1 MTKLHYSNRTEALL
15 ERLAE
20 DVAAHREAV
29 GPWEP
34 VVIVVPNRNVQL
46 WLQQGLADALGI
58 AANLRFCFLD
68 RLWRDSIPA
77 QAPPLRLLDHDTLRG
92 QLLALFEDGALMAET
107 GFGPYLAEDPGGRKA
122 AQLSGRLARLFE
134 EYLLSRPEWML
145 RWAQGQALTEDPREA
160 PQRRLWQALRARL
173 NGASEPWISLPEYFQ
188 SALFAKGR
196 FPERI
201 FAFGLSQMARVY
213 HEGFRRLGE
222 LRPLDLYVL
231 NPCEEFWEDVPNPR
245 AAQPGAPDNADED
258 PFGLLLGEHLGL
270 QRWGRPGRENLRLL
284 NDLVDCDF
292 EDHFREPSNQHL
304 LGRLQA
310 GLLHREPTLPEVPP
324 LPIDDS
330 LRVLACGSL
339 RREAEAVASGI
350 WERVQHGLRFSEV
363 AVIVPPSQKAEY
375 MDHLRAAFEAC
386 HRIPWVAGDEGSRRQ
401 AELLEAA
408 ELLLRLPA
416 SAFTRADL
424 LRLLDHPGLAP
435 GLEGLDAA
443 ALCEELGI
451 LRGFREGDDDDL
463 WTWDMGLRRLALGAL
478 MPPGTLDL
486 VGFSDPVTPPVGAG
500 LFLARLRGLF
510 FEARRL
516 REQRQGP
523 AAWGRALAKY
533 LGGQLGDPE
542 GGGDARLVARIQ
554 RAMGSLEA
562 LEAPGLPPPQLP
574 FPAALEL
581 ALEALVGLSRDAAVL
596 GHGVVVSSYA
606 PMRAVPF
613 QAIFL
618 MGLGEGVFPG
628 QDVRN
633 PLDLRSA
640 KRQAGDVSRAEQ
652 DRYLFLESLLSA
664 RRFLTL
670 SFVRRDARDGA
681 PLEPSPLLRDLGEL
695 VGALVGPAGWQALR
709 RDLPLNRFAAEAF
722 DGAPSPECLSPEFS
736 SGAWREAQAAEL
748 GRQMRQAAQQN
759 DLGLNL
765 ADLGLQEPVRKALET
780 RLRQVPPFLQDKAP
794 EVLRLSFAQLKRW
807 LECPLQGGAA
817 LLLGLRAEDED
828 DAAEREEEL
837 LQTAFLDR
845 FGWLR
850 EAFWSAC
857 GGMDPV
863 QALLE
868 GRRRLMGLAR
878 TPRGIFA
885 EAEGATAL
893 ACLEG
898 WRALA
903 PGLHPRVARF
913 GGEGPAGLPSED
925 HGALRW
931 GLDSDGG
938 PLRLEL
944 EGAAPPMADDAF
956 ILLSERAAPK
966 PGKQPAAGDA
976 RDLLRPWI
984 GHLALRAMDLPS
996 PGLVRVLS
1004 FHQGLAQAW
1013 ERHLP
1018 EWTPEAAKERLSA
1031 WCLDLVAGDPGPL
1044 PIEALLEGTEDLEDW
1059 ISRRLESRRPDMAS
1073 LRGPVPCAAELA
1085 PAPDWQNR
1093 AQRRLGDF
1101 LAFVAGDVES
1111 GLGPT
1116 TTWGCTRG
1124 DAERP
1129 KGAGGPP
1136 SFMAGTP

>member
-1 MTKLHYSNRTEALL
+1 MTRLHYSNRTEALL

-20 DVAAHREAV
+20 DLAAHREAV

-68 RLWRDSIPA
+68 RLWRDSLPVED
-77 QAPPLRLLDHDTLRG
+77 PPLRLLDHDTLRG
-92 QLLALFEDGALMAET
+92 QLLALFEDSALMAET

-122 AQLSGRLARLFE
+122 AQLSGRLARLYE
-134 EYLLSRPEWML
+134 EYLLSRPEWMS
-145 RWAQGQALTEDPREA
+145 RWEVGKATSEDPREA

-173 NGASEPWISLPEYFQ
+173 KGSSEPWISLPEYFQ

-245 AAQPGAPDNADED
+245 AARPGVPDGEDED
-258 PFGLLLGEHLGL
+258 PFGLLEGEHLGL

-292 EDHFREPSNQHL
+292 EDHFREPEDSSL

-330 LRVLACGSL
+330 LSVLACGSL

-350 WERVQHGLRFSEV
+350 WVRVQAGLRFSDV
-363 AVIVPPSQKAEY
+363 AVIVPPSQKVEY
-375 MDHLRAAFEAC
+375 LDHLRAAFEAC

-408 ELLLRLPA
+408 ELLLRLPG
-416 SAFTRADL
+416 SAFSRADL

-435 GLEGLDAA
+435 GLEGFDAA

-451 LRGFREGDDDDL
+451 LRGFREGDEDDL

-486 VGFSDPVTPPVGAG
+486 AGFSDPVTPPEGAG

-510 FEARRL
+510 VDARQL

-533 LGGQLGDPE
+533 LGAQLGDPE

-554 RAMGSLEA
+554 RTLGSLDA
-562 LEAPGLPPPQLP
+562 MEAPGLPAPQLP

-581 ALEALVGLSRDAAVL
+581 ALEALSGLARDAALL

-606 PMRAVPF
+606 PMRALPF

-652 DRYLFLESLLSA
+652 DRYLFLESLLSV

-681 PLEPSPLLRDLGEL
+681 PLEPSPLLVDLGEL
-695 VGALVGPAGWQALR
+695 VGALVGPSGWQALR
-709 RDLPLNRFAAEAF
+709 PDLPLNRFAVEAF
-722 DGAPSPECLSPEFS
+722 DGAAPPEFS
-736 SGAWREAQAAEL
+736 SGAWREAQGAEL
-748 GRQMRQAAQQN
+748 GRQLRGAARQH

-765 ADLGLQEPVRKALET
+765 ADLGLGEGVRKALES
-780 RLRQVPPFLQDKAP
+780 RLRQVPPFLRTEAT
-794 EVLRLSFAQLKRW
+794 EALRLTFSQLKRW

-828 DAAEREEEL
+828 DAAERDDEL

-845 FGWLR
+845 HGWLR

-857 GGMDPV
+857 GGMDPA
-863 QALLE
+863 QALHE
-868 GRRRLMGLAR
+868 GRRRLLGRAR
-878 TPRGIFA
+878 APRGIFA
-885 EAEGATAL
+885 EAEGAAAL

-898 WRALA
+898 WRSLA
-903 PGLHPRVARF
+903 PGLRPGVARF
-913 GGEGPAGLPSED
+913 AGEGVPGLPSED
-925 HGALRW
+925 HGALCW
-931 GLDSDGG
+931 NLDSAGI

-944 EGAAPPMADDAF
+944 SGAAPPMTGDAF
-956 ILLSERAAPK
+956 LLLSEREPPK
-966 PGKQPAAGDA
+966 PGKAPAAGDA

-984 GHLALRAMDLPS
+984 GHLVLRTMGLPS

-1004 FHQGLAQAW
+1004 FHKGLAQAW
-1013 ERHLP
+1013 ERRLP
-1018 EWTPEAAKERLSA
+1018 EWTPEAAQARLSS
-1031 WCLDLVAGDPGPL
+1031 WCRDLVAGDPGPL
-1044 PIEALLEGTEDLEDW
+1044 PIEALLEGTADLEDW
-1059 ISRRLESRRPDMAS
+1059 ISRRLESRHPDMAS
-1073 LRGPVPCAAELA
+1073 LRGPVPGAAELP
-1085 PAPDWQNR
+1085 PAPDWPER

-1101 LAFVAGDVES
+1101 LSFVAGEA
-1111 GLGPT
+1111 P
-1116 TTWGCTRG
+1116 
-1124 DAERP
+1124 
-1129 KGAGGPP
+1129 
-1136 SFMAGTP
+1136 